1 MPVRLVV
8 YCVVLM
14 SLTSCS
20 WFRKKPPEPV
30 FRSMVRELPSPGT
43 RVVVWAV
50 EQKSVYVGAQ
60 DTQAEQEASTW
71 LQEHGVGLVRRA
83 QVERVL
89 AEQQLPIPE
98 ESGNPTVL
106 LTAGRL
112 AGAQQ
117 VIVLQAYSDR
127 VMIRGV
133 NTENGAI
140 MWSGT
145 GQYKESVSE
154 MEARK
159 PSPSL
164 TRKTL
169 EAIWKSPRRS
179 N

>member
-1 MPVRLVV
+1 MRLVV
-8 YCVVLM
+8 YLM
-14 SLTSCS
+14 LFISLTSCS
-20 WFRKKPPEPV
+20 WFRKKSPEPV
-30 FRSMVRELPSPGT
+30 FRNMVRELPAPGT

-50 EQKSVYVGAQ
+50 ERNSVYVGAP
-60 DTQAEQEASTW
+60 DLQAEQEATTW

-83 QVERVL
+83 QVVQIIE
-89 AEQQLPIPE
+89 EQQLPIPMD
-98 ESGNPTVL
+98 SGNPTVL

-117 VIVLQAYSDR
+117 VIVLHAYSDR

-145 GQYKESVSE
+145 GQYKENPGE
-154 MEARK
+154 MEAKK
-159 PSPSL
+159 PAQSL

-169 EAIWKSPRRS
+169 ESIWKARQRP